1 VKQRSTAGFPE
12 SGPGKR
18 KRLEHETQ
26 WLSRLLIALFE
37 LIGSCLLLWRS
48 RVKGKRLQDEGDGRL
63 QIHRRKKQKKPQQ
76 DTEKLSQPLLGLYEI
91 TRSPLTMLQS
101 FVACEELEDEDERR
115 FEIREA
121 GDKR

>member
-1 VKQRSTAGFPE
+1 M
-12 SGPGKR
+12 
-18 KRLEHETQ
+18 
-26 WLSRLLIALFE
+26 
-37 LIGSCLLLWRS
+37 
-48 RVKGKRLQDEGDGRL
+48 